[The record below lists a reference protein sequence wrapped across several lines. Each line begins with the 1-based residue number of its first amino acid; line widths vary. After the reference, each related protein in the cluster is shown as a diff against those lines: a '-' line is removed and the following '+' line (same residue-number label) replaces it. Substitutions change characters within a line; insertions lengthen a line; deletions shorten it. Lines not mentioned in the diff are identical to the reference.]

1 MKKLKIELLIEDVK
15 GNREV
20 AYTLLEA
27 DHPLF
32 LTADVHIKEEVLLV
46 ESHLE
51 EGMYDWGRLGELT
64 VEEQLRHLLNIG
76 RLYEELAFSKYTYSF
91 EPESIVFTMNA
102 SPRFIHKGIKGQVPP
117 YDLLTADEFLQRYK
131 AMILSLL
138 DDKTD
143 YSSLMDG
150 KLPFYK
156 GNLFCETVLE
166 AESILDVVSLLQEKY
181 TEEKDFNEQHYSR
194 TPNSLL
200 TKLKFSALISSIV
213 ALCSLVGIAYLLF
226 FALPRQEMI
235 STIRL
240 AFIQEDY
247 SQVISS
253 VKNIDSKSLSQDD
266 KYIVAYS
273 VVMTEHLTDEQKAEL
288 SKISSQ
294 SNEDY
299 LRYWVLIGQAKIDE
313 AIDIASFLD
322 DPQLLMY
329 GMTKKIDEIQRDP
342 EMTSEE
348 RTEKINGY
356 KSKLEE
362 LKKQYLT
369 PSDASDKE
377 ETTKIEDASSAA
389 TSSSS
394 TTSSSSSKQ

>member
-1 MKKLKIELLIEDVK
+1 MKELKMELLVEDVK

-27 DHPLF
+27 AHPLF
-32 LTADVHIKEEVLLV
+32 LTTDISVQDEVLLL
-46 ESHLE
+46 ESYLE
-51 EGMYDWGRLGELT
+51 EGMYGWERLSELT
-64 VEEQLRHLLNIG
+64 VEERLRHLLNIG
-76 RLYEELAFSKYTYSF
+76 RLYKELEFSKYTYSF
-91 EPESIVFTMNA
+91 EPESIAFTMNA
-102 SPRFIHKGIKGQVPP
+102 SPQFIHKGIKGQIPP
-117 YDLLTADEFLQRYK
+117 YDSITEDEFLQRYK

-143 YSSLMDG
+143 YLSLMDG

-156 GNLFCETVLE
+156 GNLFCETVLQS
-166 AESILDVVSLLQEKY
+166 ESISDILHLLQEKY
-181 TEEKDFNEQHYSR
+181 VEEKQLNEQNYSR
-194 TPNSLL
+194 MSNTFV
-200 TKLKFSALISSIV
+200 TRLKISAIISSIV
-213 ALCSLVGIAYLLF
+213 AVCSLIGIGYLFF

-235 STIRL
+235 SSIRL

-247 SQVISS
+247 SQVISTL
-253 VKNIDSKSLSQDD
+253 KNTDSKSLSQED

-273 VVMTEHLTDEQKAEL
+273 VIMTEHLTDEQKTEL

-329 GMTKKIDEIQRDP
+329 GMTKKIDEIQRNPD
-342 EMTSEE
+342 MTSEE
-348 RTEKINGY
+348 RTEKMNGY

-369 PSDASDKE
+369 PSDNSATEEATKVEAS
-377 ETTKIEDASSAA
+377 SSAA

-394 TTSSSSSKQ
+394 SSSSSSSKK

>member
-1 MKKLKIELLIEDVK
+1 MKELKVELLAEDVK

-27 DHPLF
+27 VHPLF
-32 LTADVHIKEEVLLV
+32 LTTDMSVQDDMLLL
-46 ESHLE
+46 ESYLE
-51 EGMYDWGRLGELT
+51 DGMYGWERLSELT
-64 VEEQLRHLLNIG
+64 VEERLRHLLNIG
-76 RLYEELAFSKYTYSF
+76 CLYKELEFSKYTYSF
-91 EPESIVFTMNA
+91 EPESIVFTMNGA
-102 SPRFIHKGIKGQVPP
+102 PLFIHKGIKGQVPP
-117 YDLLTADEFLQRYK
+117 YDGIAEGEFLERYK
-131 AMILSLL
+131 AMTLSLL

-143 YSSLMDG
+143 YPSLLDG

-156 GNLFCETVLE
+156 GNLFCETVVK
-166 AESILDVVSLLQEKY
+166 AETIAEVLKLLQEKY
-181 TEEKDFNEQHYSR
+181 NEEKQLNEQNFSR
-194 TPNSLL
+194 MSNKVVSRM
-200 TKLKFSALISSIV
+200 KFSTIISTIV
-213 ALCSLVGIAYLLF
+213 AVCSLIGIGYLFF

-247 SQVISS
+247 SQVISTL
-253 VKNIDSKSLSQDD
+253 KNTDSKSLSQDD

-273 VVMTEHLTDEQKAEL
+273 VIMTEHLTDEQKTEL
-288 SKISSQ
+288 SKISNQ

-329 GMTKKIDEIQRDP
+329 GMTKKIDEIQREPD
-342 EMTSEE
+342 MTSEE

-369 PSDASDKE
+369 SSDSDKQ
-377 ETTKIEDASSAA
+377 ETTNEERTSTT
-389 TSSSS
+389 TSST
-394 TTSSSSSKQ
+394 TTSSSSSNSQ

>member
-1 MKKLKIELLIEDVK
+1 MKELKMELLVEDVK

-27 DHPLF
+27 VHPLF
-32 LTADVHIKEEVLLV
+32 LTTDISVQDDVVLL

-51 EGMYDWGRLGELT
+51 DGMYGWEGLSEFT
-64 VEEQLRHLLNIG
+64 VEERLRHLLNVG
-76 RLYEELAFSKYTYSF
+76 RLYKELEFSKYTYSF
-91 EPESIVFTMNA
+91 EPESIVFTMNGA
-102 SPRFIHKGIKGQVPP
+102 PRFIHKGIKGQVPP
-117 YDLLTADEFLQRYK
+117 YDGIAEEEFLERYK

-156 GNLFCETVLE
+156 GNLFCETVLG
-166 AESILDVVSLLQEKY
+166 ATSISDVLNLLQEKY
-181 TEEKDFNEQHYSR
+181 KEEKELNEQNYSR
-194 TPNSLL
+194 MSNRVVSQ
-200 TKLKFSALISSIV
+200 LKFSAIISSIFAV
-213 ALCSLVGIAYLLF
+213 CSLIGIGYLFF

-235 STIRL
+235 SELRL

-247 SQVISS
+247 SKVISTI
-253 VKNIDSKSLSQDD
+253 KNTDSKSFSQDD

-288 SKISSQ
+288 SKISNQ

-342 EMTSEE
+342 DMTSEE
-348 RTEKINGY
+348 RTEKISGY

-362 LKKQYLT
+362 LKKQYLI
-369 PSDASDKE
+369 PSDNDSQ
-377 ETTKIEDASSAA
+377 EDAKESNTS

-394 TTSSSSSKQ
+394 TTTSSSSTNSQ